1 LQKETSDRIE
11 ALGDSLNHEVVGQE
25 LLKAGVLHDL
35 IGFRLDPI
43 RRNPERRD
51 YLTRASYRVRSGD
64 RTVCHLTVGAKLED
78 LWKRSRDF
86 AVACPEIAARPLF
99 LHRAGGTDF
108 LGVEYIDGT
117 DFQTLALQG
126 RMPASTAR
134 AYIEKLVSGLEGTFQ
149 ESTVSAADGELDAFL
164 ASVCGPPM
172 FDGLDQRFLQELVF
186 PLIRQGARAPP
197 ARTRWTNGDFIP
209 CNVRIDLQGR
219 PHLVDYEFACRTHFH
234 GEDALRWSFFSKEL
248 PKEIRGIVPFGAT
261 SHAGSDWMEAY
272 FLLRQMRLSA
282 ETIENRA
289 AVGGTAAYVRDRL
302 LQLVS
307 AYHNGFRSSLF
318 YKPLFARPSEG
329 TGGSPAGLAQ
339 LYWSTDGTFGEEKS
353 CRLQL
358 PYEERTLLRFKLPPL
373 SGPLHLRFDPIDATG
388 LVHISALR
396 VHVPSTDKT
405 LLAISGETGWQG
417 LNPCPGLH
425 RLPDTRECNL
435 MSWGTS
441 ASLLLP
447 ALDLGPTALEIT
459 VDVGIRFSAELEG
472 LSSLLVPQAPAEA
485 AKTREEQ
492 GSPEGDKAGPLT
504 ESEVPHTDL
513 VTAAI
518 RAAKLRQSLAQ
529 LEEGGRN
536 LAALEAAVAELAASN
551 RAHVES
557 LLSQNDEIRR
567 LEAVN
572 RVAGE
577 ALIELREQLTASQ
590 RWLGE
595 LRNRTLVRLSLAIH
609 REKWPL

>member
-1 LQKETSDRIE
+1 MLTTAGIRGFVEPLGFAECSLRHKEEAIE
-11 ALGDSLNHEVVGQE
+11 A
-25 LLKAGVLHDL
+25 
-35 IGFRLDPI
+35 
-43 RRNPERRD
+43 
-51 YLTRASYRVRSGD
+51 
-64 RTVCHLTVGAKLED
+64 
-78 LWKRSRDF
+78 
-86 AVACPEIAARPLF
+86 
-99 LHRAGGTDF
+99 
-108 LGVEYIDGT
+108 
-117 DFQTLALQG
+117 
-126 RMPASTAR
+126 
-134 AYIEKLVSGLEGTFQ
+134 IE
-149 ESTVSAADGELDAFL
+149 
-164 ASVCGPPM
+164 
-172 FDGLDQRFLQELVF
+172 
-186 PLIRQGARAPP
+186 
-197 ARTRWTNGDFIP
+197 
-209 CNVRIDLQGR
+209 
-219 PHLVDYEFACRTHFH
+219 
-234 GEDALRWSFFSKEL
+234 
-248 PKEIRGIVPFGAT
+248 
-261 SHAGSDWMEAY
+261 
-272 FLLRQMRLSA
+272 
-282 ETIENRA
+282 
-289 AVGGTAAYVRDRL
+289 AVGGADVFRVVHDTFHHYV
-302 LQLVS
+302 
-307 AYHNGFRSSLF
+307 
-318 YKPLFARPSEG
+318 
-329 TGGSPAGLAQ
+329 AGE
-339 LYWSTDGTFGEEKS
+339 TKMFPKM
-353 CRLQL
+353 
-358 PYEERTLLRFKLPPL
+358 
-373 SGPLHLRFDPIDATG
+373 TG